1 MTDEIPK
8 VESPPKPKITLDVC
22 SEGDPLEFEMN
33 LEKIRE
39 KIYEKTRGLAM
50 AKLKEINDQK
60 LIAVT
65 TERYK
70 ELEKLEQAIIELE
83 AE

>member
-1 MTDEIPK
+1 MRKILNLRY
-8 VESPPKPKITLDVC
+8 VETV
-22 SEGDPLEFEMN
+22 FEMN